1 MQQQLHS
8 VFEEHTV
15 PSRPTEMNAVLE
27 TLRDTELA
35 PALRLLRELFPE
47 VPFPKRVRA
56 LIAARHGAELS

>member
-1 MQQQLHS
+1 MQHQFQAAS
-8 VFEEHTV
+8 EVHTV

-56 LIAARHGAELS
+56 LIAARHGAVLS